1 MNVLKKERAS
11 FGRKMK
17 EFEFIRWGGLSPV
30 KQKER
35 FVPDKILKNP
45 GDREFGFFGTFHRP
59 PCRRGI
65 YAFIPGFIEMFL
77 VAWKI
82 YSTDEEGNYH
92 LKKEYEHSRRFKHQ
106 GKVWTHIYIID
117 PEIKY
122 YRKRDSWYE
131 TDTESLHRIIKL
143 EKWKLSKEITS
154 KKQDEWNRISC
165 KSFQDFKNAWR
176 IYSKDHFEVFIERLH

>member
-1 MNVLKKERAS
+1 
-11 FGRKMK
+11 MK

-35 FVPDKILKNP
+35 FIPDKILKDVKSEDL
-45 GDREFGFFGTFHRP
+45 GIFGTFHRP
-59 PCRRGI
+59 PCRKGV
-65 YAFIPGFIEMFL
+65 YAFIPGYIDMFL

-82 YSTDEEGNYH
+82 YFTDKNGDCH
-92 LKKEYEHSRRFKHQ
+92 LKKQFKHPRKFKYR

-131 TDTESLHRIIKL
+131 TDTDSLYKIIEL
-143 EKWKLSKEITS
+143 EKWRLSKEITS
-154 KKQDEWNRISC
+154 ENLRKNGKSFC
-165 KSFQDFKNAWR
+165 KNFQDFKNAWKM
-176 IYSKDHFEVFIERLH
+176 YSKDYFEVFIERPY